1 MAEWFDNLKSQFIL
15 NFVDGNRWKLLVEG
29 LGNTLKITLVAVVIG
44 IVLGVLI
51 AIIRSSY
58 DKNAESMHGA
68 SKAVLSAL
76 NGIAKIYLTIIRG
89 TPVVVQLLIMYYI
102 ICTIIYS
109 FQ

>member
-58 DKNAESMHGA
+58 DKNADSMHGA
-68 SKAVLSAL
+68 SKALELAG
-76 NGIAKIYLTIIRG
+76 NG
-89 TPVVVQLLIMYYI
+89 
-102 ICTIIYS
+102 
-109 FQ
+109 